1 MISKIID
8 ILVERMWQTMK
19 KIGKVGFD
27 FEFLKNHYNFPADA
41 LLKNISVDNEL
52 GTIDI
57 TFYTNEDSATKIED
71 LTTIRRE
78 PLNKN
83 N

>member
-1 MISKIID
+1 
-8 ILVERMWQTMK
+8 MK

-27 FEFLKNHYNFPADA
+27 FEFLKKHYNFPSDA

-57 TFYTNEDSATKIED
+57 TFYTNEDGASKIED
-71 LTTIRRE
+71 VATIRRE
-78 PLNKN
+78 PLDKK
-83 N
+83 

>member
-1 MISKIID
+1 
-8 ILVERMWQTMK
+8 MK

-27 FEFLKNHYNFPADA
+27 FEFLKNNYNFPADA

-57 TFYTNEDSATKIED
+57 TFYTNEEGASKIED
-71 LTTIRRE
+71 VAIIRRE
-78 PLNKN
+78 PLDKK
-83 N
+83 